1 LHLFKL
7 DLKKFWR
14 QNIRRKNKENNM
26 IHLKDWDS
34 YLKNPY
40 ESPNSMDNIT
50 NVHIENEVFFM
61 EDIEFWVKW
70 LVNGKAKEI

>member
-1 LHLFKL
+1 
-7 DLKKFWR
+7 
-14 QNIRRKNKENNM
+14 M